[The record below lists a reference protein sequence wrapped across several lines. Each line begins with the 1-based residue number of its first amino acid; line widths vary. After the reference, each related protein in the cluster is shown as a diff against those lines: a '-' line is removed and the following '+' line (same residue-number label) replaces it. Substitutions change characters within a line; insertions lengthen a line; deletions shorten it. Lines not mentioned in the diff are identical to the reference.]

1 MKQINQYFFLPLIA
15 LVIFSSC
22 EKSVTVDVPEKP
34 SSLVINAILKKDQVI
49 RVIVGKSRYILQS
62 GQGLDA
68 YVVKNAVPVIF
79 ENNIPIDTLVL
90 ASSGY
95 IYTSPK
101 NKTIRAGY
109 TYTIKITAPGFS
121 AAEATTIVPSQSEAP
136 EVTRVKDARVT
147 SDGVHKDEIIVKLND
162 PAEKNFYLLQFFQ
175 APFQPGDEYTVYCA
189 STTDKDLELVGDN
202 ADPLSTDNCYDADN
216 LILRDDNFNGQVKQ
230 LRFYIESGILHD
242 GTGVNGQ
249 TTKPY
254 VRLSRITEEQF
265 KFIKSFSVYN
275 MAVDNPFAEPVNV
288 FSNVKN
294 GYGIFAAYTSATKDL

>member
-1 MKQINQYFFLPLIA
+1 MKQMKLYFFLPLIA
-15 LVIFSSC
+15 LVVFSSC
-22 EKSVTVDVPEKP
+22 EKSVTIDVPQKP
-34 SSLVINAILKKDQVI
+34 SSLVINAILKKDQAI
-49 RVIVGKSRYILQS
+49 RVVIGKSRYILEA
-62 GQGLDA
+62 GQGIDT

-79 ENNIPIDTLVL
+79 ENNLPIDTLVYE
-90 ASSGY
+90 AARYTY
-95 IYTSPK
+95 ISPK
-101 NKTIRAGY
+101 NKTIRGGY

-147 SDGVHKDEIIVKLND
+147 SDGVHKDEIVVKFND

-230 LRFYIESGILHD
+230 LRFYIESNILQD
-242 GTGVNGQ
+242 RMGSGGQ

-254 VRLSRITEEQF
+254 VKLSRITEEQF

-275 MAVDNPFAEPVNV
+275 MTVDNPFAEPVNV
-288 FSNVKN
+288 FTNVKN
-294 GYGIFAAYTSATKDL
+294 GYGIFASYTSATKDL